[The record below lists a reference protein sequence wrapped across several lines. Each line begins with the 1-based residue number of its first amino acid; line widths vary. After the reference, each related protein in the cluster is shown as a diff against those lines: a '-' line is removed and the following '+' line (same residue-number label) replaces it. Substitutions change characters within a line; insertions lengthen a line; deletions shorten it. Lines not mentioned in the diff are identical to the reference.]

1 MNGSTMHRAVRAVIR
16 LLLSAT
22 PDATNS
28 RFVPANTIP
37 VCRNDPES
45 MTGSDAPAKAHE
57 CRLWGDCSVDPT
69 WNWIGTDQPWKC
81 SKRSTCRLST
91 YRCKACKS
99 SANWDD
105 AYAITE
111 PGPLHWD
118 WVMIFRFLLA
128 GTLSMAIAPG
138 TYAQRVNF
146 QAFSPANGDQIPF
159 VIRSIGPVTGGHQ
172 SNPEEI
178 RGLVDDFE
186 ALGSKKSLA
195 QADTRAHHVRALTQK
210 TNRDRPDSPQ
220 SPVDTML
227 QQSQCENR
235 PYAPSPH
242 LPRDAERRRAIWYPA
257 MAQAACEAG
266 LPVHLFDAL
275 IIQESRYNPVAVS
288 PKGATGLAQLMPASA
303 RILGVRNILDP
314 RENMRGGARYLRA
327 LLDEFGRFDLALA
340 AYNAGAGRVR
350 ATGRVPR
357 ITETIHYVSNILV
370 TMQRQLSAPMPL
382 RE

>member
-1 MNGSTMHRAVRAVIR
+1 MIFR
-16 LLLSAT
+16 LLL
-22 PDATNS
+22 
-28 RFVPANTIP
+28 
-37 VCRNDPES
+37 
-45 MTGSDAPAKAHE
+45 
-57 CRLWGDCSVDPT
+57 
-69 WNWIGTDQPWKC
+69 
-81 SKRSTCRLST
+81 
-91 YRCKACKS
+91 AC
-99 SANWDD
+99 
-105 AYAITE
+105 
-111 PGPLHWD
+111 
-118 WVMIFRFLLA
+118 
-128 GTLSMAIAPG
+128 TLSMAVTPCA
-138 TYAQRVNF
+138 YAQQVNL
-146 QAFSPANGDQIPF
+146 QAFSSTIGDQIPF
-159 VIRSIGPVTGGHQ
+159 VIRVTGSFAGDER

-178 RGLVDDFE
+178 PGLVDDFE
-186 ALGSKKSLA
+186 ALRSRKSLA

-210 TNRDRPDSPQ
+210 ANRDRPASPP

-227 QQSQCENR
+227 PHDPCEDR

-242 LPRDAERRRAIWYPA
+242 LSREAERRRAIWYPA

-357 ITETIHYVSNILV
+357 ITETIHYVSSILV